1 MQRQGQIWWTKYQE
15 TALHPQGEMSEAA
28 GEDLSFILQKSFFGN
43 VPFQVVCLV
52 CRGNSN
58 HSCDPCGKMFQR
70 AWQLKEHM
78 QEEHGEGG
86 GELEEEKRVT
96 RTSARFRRNQEIV
109 EKQPSDDEIM
119 ILDINKEFSEEEE
132 SKYVLACKKK
142 MCEVRIIRITN
153 FSPTEE
159 SESGNLILRS
169 NSTDDFVNELID
181 QILKNVVDENID
193 QYVKDMLGHIINNVV
208 LD

>member
-1 MQRQGQIWWTKYQE
+1 
-15 TALHPQGEMSEAA
+15 
-28 GEDLSFILQKSFFGN
+28 
-43 VPFQVVCLV
+43 
-52 CRGNSN
+52 
-58 HSCDPCGKMFQR
+58 
-70 AWQLKEHM
+70 M

-86 GELEEEKRVT
+86 EELEEEKRVT
-96 RTSARFRRNQEIV
+96 RTSARFGRNQEIV

-119 ILDINKEFSEEEE
+119 ILDINKEFSEEEK

-142 MCEVRIIRITN
+142 MCEVRIIRITD

-169 NSTDDFVNELID
+169 TDDFVKELID

-193 QYVKDMLGHIINNVV
+193 QYVKLLLGHIINNVV

>member
-86 GELEEEKRVT
+86 EELEEKRVT
-96 RTSARFRRNQEIV
+96 RTTARFGRNQEIV

-119 ILDINKEFSEEEE
+119 ILDINKEFSEEEK

-142 MCEVRIIRITN
+142 MCEVRIIRITD

-169 NSTDDFVNELID
+169 TDDFVKELID
-181 QILKNVVDENID
+181 HILKNVVDENID
-193 QYVKDMLGHIINNVV
+193 HYFKHLAGYIITNVV